1 MLKNSLLSLVA
12 LVISFTAFAQQS
24 SPQVF
29 ASGGKH
35 LANTYAQ
42 VSFTFGE
49 PLTATLSNH
58 PNSIATQ
65 GFHQTS
71 LTVSSIEE
79 VANAFTFNYYPIP
92 VTSNLVIE
100 SQNYSKPVVVRI
112 YDANAKLI
120 VAQNFESKSQID
132 LSQIASGDYFVTIE
146 NNENQLLSKRT
157 ISVIK

>member
-1 MLKNSLLSLVA
+1 MLKNSLLSFITL
-12 LVISFTAFAQQS
+12 LFSFTAIAQQS
-24 SPQVF
+24 TPQVF

-42 VSFTFGE
+42 VSFTLGE
-49 PLTATLSNH
+49 PLTATLNNN

-65 GFHQTS
+65 GFHQTN

-79 VANAFTFNYYPIP
+79 VNNLFSFNYYPIP

-100 SQNYSKPVVVRI
+100 SSNYTKPAVVKI

-120 VAQNFESKSQID
+120 VAQNFENKSQVD
-132 LSQIASGDYFVTIE
+132 LSQIASGNYFVTIE

>member
-1 MLKNSLLSLVA
+1 MLKNSLLSFITL
-12 LVISFTAFAQQS
+12 LLGFTAIAQQS
-24 SPQVF
+24 TSQVF

-49 PLTATLSNH
+49 PLTATLTNN

-65 GFHQTS
+65 GFHQTN
-71 LTVSSIEE
+71 LTVSS
-79 VANAFTFNYYPIP
+79 VDDVSNTFTFNYYPIP
-92 VTSNLVIE
+92 VTTHLIISSSNYN
-100 SQNYSKPVVVRI
+100 QTAVVKI

-120 VAQNFESKSQID
+120 VAQTFENKSQVD
-132 LSQIASGDYFVTIE
+132 LSQVASGNYFVTIE

-157 ISVIK
+157 ISILK